1 MGCYSRLL
9 LPIYEVASAAPYA
22 AHGPLI
28 GPCFE
33 SAVVERGGGTLLWF
47 KAGRADCLEIYAFGD
62 YFPADHSELGDFRLE
77 SQLSER
83 WGVMRQKLRTF
94 RFKLRRALLPWQLGP
109 CAHAQLVYEEVPVG
123 EESRSRS
130 VSGQLLFK
138 SLRQTAHPF
147 TLMSQ

>member
-1 MGCYSRLL
+1 MHLPTDFERAVLKSLAARSHDAAVRRQLAFVSIAERDYTVVGCYSRLL
-9 LPIYEVASAAPYA
+9 LPIDAVASAAPYA

-33 SAVVERGGGTLLWF
+33 SAVVKQGGGTLLWF

-83 WGVMRQKLRTF
+83 WRVMRQKLRSF
-94 RFKLRRALLPWQLGP
+94 RVKLRRALLPW
-109 CAHAQLVYEEVPVG
+109 
-123 EESRSRS
+123 
-130 VSGQLLFK
+130 
-138 SLRQTAHPF
+138 
-147 TLMSQ
+147 